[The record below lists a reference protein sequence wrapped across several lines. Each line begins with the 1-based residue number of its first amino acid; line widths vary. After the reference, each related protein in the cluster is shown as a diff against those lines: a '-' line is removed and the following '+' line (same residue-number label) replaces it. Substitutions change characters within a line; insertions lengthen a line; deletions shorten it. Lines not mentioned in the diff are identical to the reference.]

1 MTMNQTKIVIIGG
14 GFAAAKCARTLR
26 TKLSPNDCHI
36 LLFSKENHMVFH
48 PLLADVAGASLHPDS
63 AAATLRQMLPGV
75 ECRTESIHLVDTSA
89 AQIEYQNDQGQ
100 SERTNYDH
108 LVLACGADSNLS
120 VIPGMSDHAF
130 PFKTMGDAVRLRMHI
145 IQQLEKA
152 EASGS
157 PERRKFYLSF
167 VIIGGGFSGV
177 ELAGEIN
184 DLVRESARFYRNF
197 AEDDIKIILVHSG
210 NQVLPEVSPSLRD
223 FALKK
228 MKKVG
233 VEVLLNTKAA
243 AATTEGVGLPD
254 GSLIRAATVVC
265 TIGTTPERIVQR
277 LDVRKE
283 RGRIVTDAD
292 MRVTGLQNVWAVGDC
307 AYIPNA
313 FNNEPC
319 PPTAQFAE
327 RQGRQAAANIVRV
340 LRGEPTRPFY
350 FKQLGQLCSIGGR
363 RAVAEMFGLR
373 ISGFFAW
380 FLWRGVYLLKLPSWS
395 RRIKVGLDWGSDL
408 IFPRDLGTLR
418 MGEAQQLAGAY
429 YRPGDF
435 IYRQGEPANFF
446 YAIEEGEVEVLR
458 STEGNQDS
466 AAFAFLG
473 PGDFCGEAALL
484 QDPLYEVSI
493 RARSVVRV
501 KAMSRNIFS
510 GLAGT
515 MAPSRGIL
523 VELVKRRSQALWQH
537 FPASKEALSKEP
549 LSSFLEPLPS
559 RTLKPESTLDQALA
573 MLNANDLGFL
583 FILDDQQRLFGVLS
597 AIDIA
602 NALVLIVATPV
613 DSRRDASKVQVRE
626 LLSADPVTISSDDS
640 SLLAATTMLEHGLS
654 CLPVVAGKND
664 YHLQGFVQAEKITY
678 WQLQKL
684 GKETLTGA
692 PAAVVRD
699 DEKIQ
704 RRTAGSA

>member
-1 MTMNQTKIVIIGG
+1 MTQTKIVIIGG
-14 GFAAAKCARTLR
+14 GFAAAKCAITLR
-26 TKLSPNDCHI
+26 KKLSPDNCHI

-48 PLLADVAGASLHPDS
+48 PLLADVAGASIHPDS

-75 ECRTESIHLVDTSA
+75 ECRTESIHLVDTTA

-108 LVLACGADSNLS
+108 LVLACGADSNLG

-130 PFKTMGDAVRLRMHI
+130 PFKTMGDAVRLRLHI

-184 DLVRESARFYRNF
+184 DLIRESTRFYRNF

-233 VEVLLNTKAA
+233 VEVLLNTKAT
-243 AATTEGVGLPD
+243 AATPEGVGLPD

-265 TIGTTPERIVQR
+265 TIGTTPERIVER

-283 RGRIVTDAD
+283 HGRIVTDAD

-340 LRGEPTRPFY
+340 LRREPTRPFY

-373 ISGFFAW
+373 ISGFLAW

-395 RRIKVGLDWGSDL
+395 RRIKVGLDWGWDL
-408 IFPRDLGTLR
+408 IFPRDLGTLQ
-418 MGEAQQLAGAY
+418 MGQLNMA
-429 YRPGDF
+429 
-435 IYRQGEPANFF
+435 E
-446 YAIEEGEVEVLR
+446 
-458 STEGNQDS
+458 S
-466 AAFAFLG
+466 
-473 PGDFCGEAALL
+473 
-484 QDPLYEVSI
+484 SI
-493 RARSVVRV
+493 
-501 KAMSRNIFS
+501 
-510 GLAGT
+510 
-515 MAPSRGIL
+515 
-523 VELVKRRSQALWQH
+523 
-537 FPASKEALSKEP
+537 
-549 LSSFLEPLPS
+549 
-559 RTLKPESTLDQALA
+559 
-573 MLNANDLGFL
+573 
-583 FILDDQQRLFGVLS
+583 
-597 AIDIA
+597 
-602 NALVLIVATPV
+602 
-613 DSRRDASKVQVRE
+613 
-626 LLSADPVTISSDDS
+626 
-640 SLLAATTMLEHGLS
+640 
-654 CLPVVAGKND
+654 GK
-664 YHLQGFVQAEKITY
+664 
-678 WQLQKL
+678 
-684 GKETLTGA
+684 
-692 PAAVVRD
+692 
-699 DEKIQ
+699 
-704 RRTAGSA
+704 